1 MMQLKKQVYKKIVSL
16 EHMLQKIEKF
26 LEKAPEG
33 SLKWQYKN
41 GKIYYYQQYLE
52 NCSDQWKRRY
62 IKKQNIELAQLL
74 AQKQYYLLAKPVVE
88 KQLKRLKNF
97 IGIYSDDELTNVYEA
112 LSEERKYL
120 VVPLK
125 RSLKQ
130 KIETWKNEQYE
141 ANTKYPE
148 NLRYDTE
155 QGEKVRSKSEVIIA
169 NLLYQKQ
176 KNLLYKYERPL
187 QFVIDGQVKVFY
199 PDFTILNVKTGKIV
213 YWEHAG
219 RMDDSYY
226 VNDFIRKINL
236 YINHGMLPGQD
247 FVVSYETQNCP
258 LDITAVKQMIK
269 NIAFYG
275 I

>member
-1 MMQLKKQVYKKIVSL
+1 MQLKKQVYKKIVSL

>member
-1 MMQLKKQVYKKIVSL
+1 M
-16 EHMLQKIEKF
+16 
-26 LEKAPEG
+26 
-33 SLKWQYKN
+33 
-41 GKIYYYQQYLE
+41 
-52 NCSDQWKRRY
+52 
-62 IKKQNIELAQLL
+62 
-74 AQKQYYLLAKPVVE
+74 
-88 KQLKRLKNF
+88 
-97 IGIYSDDELTNVYEA
+97 
-112 LSEERKYL
+112 
-120 VVPLK
+120 
-125 RSLKQ
+125 
-130 KIETWKNEQYE
+130 
-141 ANTKYPE
+141 
-148 NLRYDTE
+148 
-155 QGEKVRSKSEVIIA
+155 
-169 NLLYQKQ
+169 
-176 KNLLYKYERPL
+176 